1 MKDNINMV
9 ITVVMR
15 NNGKNGRKKT
25 KGKMEEKKTKGWNI
39 SDRDSCIHFKIC
51 KIIFKF
57 YFLPQMVDA
66 IYLMLSTCYYARV
79 IGILKFNFYF
89 Y

>member
-1 MKDNINMV
+1 MV

-15 NNGKNGRKKT
+15 NNGKNGR
-25 KGKMEEKKTKGWNI
+25 KKTKGWNI

-51 KIIFKF
+51 KIILKF
-57 YFLPQMVDA
+57 DFLPQMVDA